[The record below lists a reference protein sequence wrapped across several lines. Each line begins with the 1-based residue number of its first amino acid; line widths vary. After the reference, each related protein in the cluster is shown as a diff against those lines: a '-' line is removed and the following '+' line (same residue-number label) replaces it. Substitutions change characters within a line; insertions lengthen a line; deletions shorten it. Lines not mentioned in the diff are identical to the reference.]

1 MKAVQDSRAERKNR
15 REEQRKM
22 KKAGIIA
29 ASAVMA
35 LGLGGCSSEGTKQD
49 IATIKYKVDDM
60 NDTTKNMYATLDA
73 QGYVV
78 DKVVYR
84 GDDLCDDEAL
94 EQLNSYCENDEPYT
108 SCIGFKVDYHLS
120 SNPLVLARRLLG
132 GKDVDN
138 EEKTQYFWFGKTDD
152 GEWETAYSG
161 ETDTVVK

>member
-1 MKAVQDSRAERKNR
+1 
-15 REEQRKM
+15 M
-22 KKAGIIA
+22 KKAVIIA

-35 LGLGGCSSEGTKQD
+35 LGLSGCSSEGPKQD
-49 IATIKYKVDDM
+49 IDTMKYEVDDM
-60 NDTTKNMYATLDA
+60 NVTTKNMYATLDA

-78 DKVVYR
+78 DNVVYR

-94 EQLNSYCENDEPYT
+94 GQLNSNCENDEPYT

-132 GKDVDN
+132 GKEVDN
-138 EEKTQYFWFGKTDD
+138 KEKTQYFWFGKTDD

-161 ETDTVVK
+161 ETDIVVK

>member
-1 MKAVQDSRAERKNR
+1 VFRRDDHNREKNR
-15 REEQRKM
+15 RERNRRKM
-22 KKAGIIA
+22 KKAVIIA

-35 LGLGGCSSEGTKQD
+35 LGLSGCSSEGPKQD
-49 IATIKYKVDDM
+49 IDTMKYEVDDM
-60 NDTTKNMYATLDA
+60 NVTTESMYATLDA
-73 QGYVV
+73 QGYVA

-94 EQLNSYCENDEPYT
+94 EQLNSNCENDEPYT

-132 GKDVDN
+132 GKDIDN

-152 GEWETAYSG
+152 GEWEKAYSG
-161 ETDTVVK
+161 EIDIVVK